1 MSDHVRD
8 RFLSTSLT
16 TVQALQDALT
26 RANQHWNAGQVVPAE
41 QLCQQVLAAWPGQP
55 DALHLLGLMAHG
67 LGNLDLAIQHVR
79 AACQAPRAPAL
90 YFSNLA
96 EMCRQRGLLAE
107 AEAAG
112 RRAVSMNNTLPGAWN
127 NLGIILQERGNFSES
142 RTCLERSL
150 TLQPDHVEV
159 LNNLGNTC
167 LRLGLGAEA
176 ERHWLRALALRPGYA
191 QPHSNL
197 AFLLNARGEHD
208 RAAEHAQEA
217 IDIEPRLADAYVNL
231 AAAET
236 GRGRHAQALHWLD
249 GLLAFAPAHGIGL
262 ASRAMALQALGQ
274 PEAALDAARRAV
286 EAAPHSDEA
295 RNMLGL
301 CLRDAGRIEPALAAF
316 AEARALGGAAAPRAA
331 LHHATLLAEAGRL
344 AEARQGL
351 AAALAAHPR
360 DAVLW
365 HASLELQPAT
375 EAAAEQVEVLLA
387 EAEAPQD
394 RLLLHFA
401 LGKALLDLGEDDRG
415 FHHLG
420 AGNALKRATLRYD
433 AEAMAARLQAAREVP
448 EVAGEADPLPVFIL
462 GLPRAGMA
470 LVEQVLAAHPSLHGA
485 GALPH
490 VAALAAR
497 PEALGAEY
505 LARVRPLAE
514 GRRHVLDRVPLLHA
528 GLLHRALPAA
538 RFIHVVRDA
547 RDLAFSCHAR
557 LFAEDRPFAYQPG
570 ELGAYLGEA
579 AALAAHWRATLPAAQ
594 WLEVRYEDV
603 VRDLAG
609 EARRMLE
616 FLGLPWHA
624 GCLEF
629 PRRRGRVSG
638 TGAWRLRTPL
648 DAGRIGLGQRYAG
661 HLAALGL

>member
-1 MSDHVRD
+1 M
-8 RFLSTSLT
+8 STSPASP
-16 TVQALQDALT
+16 QALQDALS
-26 RANQHWNAGQVVPAE
+26 RANQHWNAGQLGPAE

-107 AEAAG
+107 AETAG
-112 RRAVSMNNTLPGAWN
+112 RRAVSMNNALPGAWN
-127 NLGIILQERGNFSES
+127 NLGIILQERGSYAES
-142 RTCLERSL
+142 RSCLERSL
-150 TLQPDHVEV
+150 TLHPDNVEV

-167 LRLGLGAEA
+167 LRLGLVAEA
-176 ERHWLRALALRPGYA
+176 ERHWQRALALRPGYA

-236 GRGRHAQALHWLD
+236 ARGRHTQALHWLD
-249 GLLAFAPAHGIGL
+249 GLLVFAPGHGIGL
-262 ASRAMALQALGQ
+262 AARAMALQALGQ

-301 CLRDAGRIEPALAAF
+301 CLRDSGRTEPALAAF
-316 AEARALGGAAAPRAA
+316 AEARSLGGPAAPRAA
-331 LHHATLLAEAGRL
+331 LNHATLLAETGRV
-344 AEARQGL
+344 AEARQAL
-351 AAALAAHPR
+351 AAALVVHPR
-360 DAVLW
+360 VGALW
-365 HASLELQPAT
+365 HASLEMQPAD
-375 EAAAEQVEVLLA
+375 AEVVERLDALLA
-387 EAEAPQD
+387 EAEAPQE
-394 RLLLHFA
+394 RLVLHFA
-401 LGKALLDLGEDDRG
+401 LGKALLELGEDDRG

-433 AEAMAARLQAAREVP
+433 AGAMAAGLRAAREVP
-448 EVAGEADPLPVFIL
+448 EVPGEADPLPVFIL

-538 RFIHVVRDA
+538 RFIHVARDA
-547 RDLAFSCHAR
+547 LDLGFACHAR
-557 LFAEDRPFAYQPG
+557 LFAEDLPFAYEPG
-570 ELGAYLGEA
+570 ELRAYLTEA
-579 AALAAHWRATLPAAQ
+579 SALAEHWRASLPAAQ
-594 WLEVRYEDV
+594 WLEVRYEDL
-603 VRDLAG
+603 VRDLEG
-609 EARRMLE
+609 QARRMLE

-624 GCLEF
+624 GCLAF
-629 PRRRGRVSG
+629 HRRRGRVAG